1 METIHKEIKDER
13 NVSST
18 HEKEIDSLMIKIK
31 EIQNAG
37 LDTTTVA
44 ASKNGALN
52 LIDWL
57 DYISIYFFKWRVC

>member
-1 METIHKEIKDER
+1 M
-13 NVSST
+13 V
-18 HEKEIDSLMIKIK
+18 KIK

-52 LIDWL
+52 IID
-57 DYISIYFFKWRVC
+57 